1 MRIQLELFCSCGIT
15 FLIAHACAHTEKEE
29 RERERERDKERE
41 REREREGDVEQA
53 KKKFTRPFVVVVACL
68 LKIGMCMIDRRI
80 FTFVLVRFDSS
91 N

>member
-1 MRIQLELFCSCGIT
+1 MTGIKSQQAIYAHTTGAILFMWHYFFNCSCMR
-15 FLIAHACAHTEKEE
+15 AHRK
-29 RERERERDKERE
+29 RRE
-41 REREREGDVEQA
+41 REREREGDVKQA